1 MTQHL
6 SDQPQTEQPVN
17 APAFSGAILGLRG
30 DVLYGW
36 AIDNMHPDQRPAV
49 EIFVDRASVALVRAD
64 QYEPNAPAG
73 DQYNG
78 FSVQLRQ
85 HWIDDAGLIS
95 AKIANQ
101 PFMLAGE
108 LSLPVAL
115 SEDSASVSSQIWH
128 TGGLRIGGWCWDP
141 KAPNRH
147 VEITVWERG
156 HVIGQALCN
165 KHNQALAYRT
175 TSDHGFVIDLPWE
188 LADGALHVLDL
199 LDDHGNIL
207 AGSPISICCIPEG
220 AESLLQKLNPTH
232 DQANV
237 ALLTQVVKEQSLRL
251 PKSTGWKYYPEWFET
266 FQKIKN
272 PEDSTIRCK
281 VGLLLISEGDI
292 KLEEVS
298 TSSLGDDITSF
309 HKRATTT
316 RGNVL
321 IAIQELLNSGCE
333 KILPLT
339 AGDRLAAGAL
349 PQLCA
354 LLDEGDAWA
363 FTDCD
368 HDGPNGERSK
378 PWFKPAW
385 DVDFFI
391 GADIFSPGAIFGA
404 VVVQQAL
411 TLLEGSGIYSTLD
424 WEHLLAA
431 IALATQKGEM
441 NVLHLPKV
449 LYHRSKSVPVSPELA
464 EISEQRYHAVQ
475 WLCEKLVPNTQVSRI
490 PGYPSLLRPRWAL
503 PTKLPKVSLIVPTR
517 DQVKLLRA
525 CIEGLLKKTD
535 YPEIEIIIV
544 DNNSSDPATLEYLS
558 SLPAFGVK
566 ILPHPY
572 PFNYSTINNR
582 AVDIATGELIGL
594 INNDIEVME
603 SDWLL
608 EMVSHIMRE
617 GIGAVG
623 TKLLWPNGMV
633 QHGGVVVG
641 INGLAAHSGNNLT
654 DQEAG
659 YLATNQITRRQQAVT
674 AACLVMQRS
683 LYNDLGGLDE
693 KKFPVAFNDVDLCQR
708 IQQLGLDI
716 IWSASA
722 KLIHAE
728 SASRG
733 KDLSVEKRARAEMEQ
748 RFFIERWS
756 SSGPKDIHYHPA
768 LSHDYLSGPYG
779 GLSLPPHSE
788 AVRRRPN
795 RD

>member
-17 APAFSGAILGLRG
+17 VPAFSGAILGLQG
-30 DVLYGW
+30 DVLHGW
-36 AIDNMHPDQRPAV
+36 AIDNMYPDQRPAV
-49 EIFVDRASVALVRAD
+49 EVFIDGASVALVRAD

-85 HWIDDAGLIS
+85 HWINSARLIT

-101 PFMLAGE
+101 SLMLKGQ
-108 LSLPVAL
+108 LSLPAAP
-115 SEDSASVSSQIWH
+115 SEDSASISSQVWH

-147 VEITVWERG
+147 VAVTVREG
-156 HVIGQALCN
+156 ACVIGQTLCN

-175 TSDHGFVIDLPWE
+175 TSDHGFLIDLPWE
-188 LADGALHVLDL
+188 LADGAVHVLDL
-199 LDDHGNIL
+199 LDDRGNTL
-207 AGSPISICCIPEG
+207 TGSPISICCVPEG
-220 AESLLQKLNPTH
+220 AEGLLLKLNPAH

-237 ALLTQVVKEQSLRL
+237 ALLTQVIKDQSLRL

-266 FQKIKN
+266 FQKTESL
-272 PEDSTIRCK
+272 EDPAIQCK
-281 VGLLLISEGDI
+281 VGLLLISAGDI
-292 KLEEVS
+292 ELEKTS
-298 TSSLGDDITSF
+298 ISSLGYDITSL
-309 HKRATTT
+309 HKRATATC
-316 RGNVL
+316 GNVL
-321 IAIQELLNSGCE
+321 IAVQELLNAGCE
-333 KILPLT
+333 RILPLT

-354 LLDEGDAWA
+354 LLDKGDAWA

-368 HDGPNGERSK
+368 HDGPNGERSN

-385 DVDFFI
+385 DIDFFI

-404 VVVQQAL
+404 GVVQQAL

-424 WEHLLAA
+424 WQDLLAA
-431 IALATQKGEM
+431 IALATQKSEM
-441 NVLHLPKV
+441 SVLHLPKV
-449 LYHRSKSVPVSPELA
+449 LYHRSKNAPTSPELA
-464 EISEQRYHAVQ
+464 ETSDQRYRAVQ
-475 WLCEKLVPNTQVSRI
+475 WLCEQLVPNTKLSRV
-490 PGYPSLLRPRWAL
+490 PGYPSLLRPHWAL
-503 PTKLPKVSLIVPTR
+503 PRKLPKVSLIVPTR
-517 DQVKLLRA
+517 DQVKLLKT
-525 CIEGLLKKTD
+525 CIEGLLNKTD

-558 SLPAFGVK
+558 SLSAFGVK

-582 AVDIATGELIGL
+582 AVDIATGDLIGL
-594 INNDIEVME
+594 VNNDIEIME

-608 EMVSHIMRE
+608 EMVSHIMRQ

-623 TKLLWPNGMV
+623 AKLLWPNGMV

-683 LYNDLGGLDE
+683 IYNYLGGLDE
-693 KKFPVAFNDVDLCQR
+693 KKFPVAFNDIDLCQR

-733 KDLSVEKRARAEMEQ
+733 KDVSVEKRARAEMEQ
-748 RFFIERWS
+748 RSFIERWS
-756 SSGPKDIHYHPA
+756 SSGAKDIHYHPA

-779 GLSLPPHSE
+779 GLSLPPLSK